1 MYALESIWL
10 LKVDRTRLDAFQC
23 WCLRRILNIA
33 PSFISRVSNAE
44 VYERAGQI
52 RYSVLLESR
61 QKHLYSKIQNEP
73 FSNLVRM
80 LVCDIEGNPIN
91 WNTRRSRGRPKQR
104 WAQSVFKLLH

>member
-1 MYALESIWL
+1 MHWSPYG
-10 LKVDRTRLDAFQC
+10 DRTRLDAFQC